1 MIKGTTK
8 TGFQFSISDE
18 ARDDMEILENL
29 SKFGEGRIDLV
40 PKTLVA
46 LLGEKQ
52 KDKLYEHCTIKGK
65 SGKSRVSAKKIM
77 QELQNI
83 FEEAGKASEEIKN

>member
-8 TGFQFSISDE
+8 TGFQFSISEE

-29 SKFGEGRIDLV
+29 AMMSEGRIDVV

-46 LLGEKQ
+46 LLGQKQ
-52 KDKLYEHCTIKGK
+52 KDKLYDHCRSK
-65 SGKSRVSAKKIM
+65 SGRVSAKKVM

-83 FEEAGKASEEIKN
+83 FEESSKVSEEIKN